1 MHSTVWHI
9 TLDGRGATAI
19 EYAMIAFFIS
29 IAGFA
34 AIQTIGTDVSAVF
47 TTIASSF

>member
-1 MHSTVWHI
+1 MRSTAKHI
-9 TLDGRGATAI
+9 RLDQRGATAI
-19 EYAMIAFFIS
+19 EYAMIAFFVS